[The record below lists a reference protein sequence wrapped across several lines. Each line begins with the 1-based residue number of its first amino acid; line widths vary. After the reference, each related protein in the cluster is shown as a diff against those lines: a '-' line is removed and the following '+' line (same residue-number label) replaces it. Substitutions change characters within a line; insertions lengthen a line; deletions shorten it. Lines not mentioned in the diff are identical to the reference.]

1 MPTFANWLGE
11 TPTADFDAASII
23 ARDPYA
29 LLLARG
35 ATDLAAQTVR
45 IVPARQLST
54 PVELRGQDFATVM
67 GESAVIVIG
76 DDTLNIQRDDTFKY
90 RDVVYK
96 VVTVDRVM
104 NNKTEALA
112 RGVQ

>member
-11 TPTADFDAASII
+11 TPTADFDAATII
-23 ARDPYA
+23 ARDPVT

-35 ATDLAAQTVR
+35 STDVAAQTVR
-45 IVPARQLST
+45 IVPARALST
-54 PVELRGQDFATVM
+54 PLELRGQDFASVM

-76 DDTLNIQRDDTFKY
+76 DDTLNIQRDDTFVF
-90 RDVVYK
+90 RGVIYK
-96 VVTVDRVM
+96 VVTVDKTM
-104 NNKTEALA
+104 NGKIEALA

>member
-11 TPTADFDAASII
+11 TPTADFDAVSII

-35 ATDLAAQTVR
+35 STDLAAQTVR
-45 IVPARQLST
+45 IVPARSLST
-54 PVELRGQDFATVM
+54 PLELRGQDFASVM

-76 DDTLNIQRDDTFKY
+76 DDTLNVQRDDTFKY
-90 RDVVYK
+90 RDVIYK
-96 VVTVDRVM
+96 VVTVE
-104 NNKTEALA
+104 KTLNGKIEALA

>member
-11 TPTADFDAASII
+11 TPTADFDAVSII
-23 ARDPYA
+23 ARDPYS

-35 ATDLAAQTVR
+35 ATDMAAQTVR
-45 IVPARQLST
+45 IVPFGQRSANG
-54 PVELRGQDFATVM
+54 EIRGRDDASLM

-76 DDTLNIQRDDTFKY
+76 DDTLDIARDDTFVF
-90 RDVVYK
+90 RTVIYK
-96 VVTVDRVM
+96 VVSVDKSM
-104 NNKTEALA
+104 NGKIEALA

>member
-23 ARDPYA
+23 ARDPYS

-35 ATDLAAQTVR
+35 ATDMAAQTVR
-45 IVPARQLST
+45 IVPVGQRST
-54 PVELRGQDFATVM
+54 PMELRGRDDASSM

-76 DDTLNIQRDDTFKY
+76 DDTLNIARDDTFKY

-96 VVTVDRVM
+96 VVSVDKTM
-104 NNKTEALA
+104 NGKIEALA